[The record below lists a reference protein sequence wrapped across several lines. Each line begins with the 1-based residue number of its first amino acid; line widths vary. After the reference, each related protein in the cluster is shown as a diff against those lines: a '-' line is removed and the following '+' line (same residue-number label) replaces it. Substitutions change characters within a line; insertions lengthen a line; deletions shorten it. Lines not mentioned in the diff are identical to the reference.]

1 MEWLRVYW
9 VVFILKIL
17 VIAHRCLL
25 AVFLDS
31 CMDQKPKAELKIE
44 GKINNRGRKEAT
56 KSKKIQSLGNPAP
69 LM

>member
-31 CMDQKPKAELKIE
+31 CMDQKPKPELKIE
-44 GKINNRGRKEAT
+44 GKIITEEEKKQPKARKY
-56 KSKKIQSLGNPAP
+56 KV
-69 LM
+69 